1 MSETDAPVT
10 RQAASEAVHPLG
22 WRYVLGQL
30 RTTVRVDSLAA
41 AVDLAARAVA
51 ACGRDADQ
59 HLWTDLRRDRVG
71 LALQS
76 LATFAV
82 TARDVELAR
91 RISAAAAELGL
102 ATTPEVDDRAVQVIE
117 IAIDAMDIPS
127 VRPFW
132 KAIMGYTDEVGGPD
146 PDVLVDPYGQSP
158 AIWFQQMD
166 APRLQRNRIHIDVS
180 VPHDEAPRRLEAA
193 LAAGGRLVADRYAPS
208 FWVLADP
215 EGNEACITTWQ
226 GRD

>member
-1 MSETDAPVT
+1 MDEPVG
-10 RQAASEAVHPLG
+10 RHAASEAVTGIG

-30 RTTVRVDSLAA
+30 RTAVQVDSLAA

-51 ACGRDADQ
+51 ICGPDADQ
-59 HLWTDLRRDRVG
+59 HLWTDLRRNRVI

-76 LATFAV
+76 QATFAV
-82 TARDVELAR
+82 TARDVALAR
-91 RISAAAAELGL
+91 RISEAVAELGR
-102 ATTPEVDDRAVQVIE
+102 ATVPDVGGRAVQVIE
-117 IAIDAMDIPS
+117 IAIDAMDILS

-132 KAIMGYTDEVGGPD
+132 KAIMGYVDEAGGPD
-146 PDVLVDPYGQSP
+146 PDVLVDPFGQSP

-166 APRLQRNRIHIDVS
+166 APRPQRNRIHIDIS

-193 LAAGGRLVADRYAPS
+193 LTAAGRLVSDAYAPS

-215 EGNEACITTWQ
+215 EGNEACVTTWQ
-226 GRD
+226 GRG